1 MSLKATILIDNIAA
15 EPLVSEWGLAIYIE
29 HNGHKLLLDSGSTG
43 IFVQNAEHLGIDLSA
58 VECAVLSH
66 AHYDHSD
73 GFPSFFGVNS
83 TAPLYLRSSAS
94 ENCHSGEGAERHY
107 IGLKQGFLTEY
118 ADRVRFADGLCQ
130 LWEGAYLVPH
140 YSDLS
145 ELGGAAHLYTLGND
159 GEYRPDS
166 LSHEQSLVFETEK
179 GLVVFNSCC
188 HGGGGFIVGE
198 AVQALGQIVYALV
211 GGLHLFRSDDN
222 AVKAA
227 AERLRPVQRIYT
239 GHCTGDRGFE
249 ILKAT
254 LGDKVTQLYT
264 GLEIEF

>member
-15 EPLVSEWGLAIYIE
+15 APLVSEWGLAIYIE

-43 IFVQNAEHLGIDLSA
+43 AFVHNAESLGIDLAA

-66 AHYDHSD
+66 AHYDHSN
-73 GFPSFFGVNS
+73 GFPSFFEVNTS
-83 TAPLYLRSSAS
+83 APLYLRNSAA

-107 IGLKQGFLTEY
+107 IGLQQGFLTEY
-118 ADRVRFADGLCQ
+118 ADRVRFVDGLFQ

-145 ELGGAAHLYTLGND
+145 ELGGAAHLYTFDG
-159 GEYRPDS
+159 GEYKPDS
-166 LSHEQSLVFETEK
+166 LSHEQSLVFETEN

-188 HGGGGFIVGE
+188 HGGGGFIVAE
-198 AVQALGQIVYALV
+198 AVQALGQTVCALV
-211 GGLHLFRSDDN
+211 GGLHLFRSEDD

-249 ILKAT
+249 ILRDT
-254 LGDKVTQLYT
+254 LGEKATQLYT